1 MPGLDVA
8 VGVTVH
14 QLSSTIRVA
23 VETLDRGGAT
33 AQQLQHQIS
42 RSIVVFAR
50 RVGDISLRGAEVG
63 IAATRAAME
72 AAATTGIGIG
82 YLSEAAVRST
92 LRVLSRTAADPF
104 EALRGAVFGAVQGA
118 RDTGAQ
124 VGQAAAHAVQAARA
138 AATSLG
144 LSEREAADHA
154 ARAALEAAEG
164 LDREAQAEVKA
175 AVLDELLGKE
185 KVEPGSKPS

>member
-1 MPGLDVA
+1 MSAITGTRPAVPGSFGKPVL
-8 VGVTVH
+8 
-14 QLSSTIRVA
+14 
-23 VETLDRGGAT
+23 RGGQAPN
-33 AQQLQHQIS
+33 
-42 RSIVVFAR
+42 F
-50 RVGDISLRGAEVG
+50 SLSWRPGVAAIALCDSLPLGIDVEIPTGA
-63 IAATRAAME
+63 AAME

-92 LRVLSRTAADPF
+92 LRVLRRTAADPF